1 MHESYVE
8 PVWGAQVKSA
18 IQKATVAGM
27 LTLTLLLATATS
39 AVAST
44 GAPLADAK
52 PWHYWIA
59 YVLVFSA
66 LGIVLIALP
75 IGYYLRVYRLKHPK
89 Q

>member
-27 LTLTLLLATATS
+27 LTLTMLLVTAS
-39 AVAST
+39 AAAANT
-44 GAPLADAK
+44 GAPLAEAK

-59 YVLVFSA
+59 YVMVASA

-75 IGYYLRVYRLKHPK
+75 VGYYLRVYRLKHPK
-89 Q
+89 R

>member
-1 MHESYVE
+1 M
-8 PVWGAQVKSA
+8 KSA

-27 LTLTLLLATATS
+27 LALTLLVVTATP

-44 GAPLADAK
+44 GATLGEAK

-59 YVLVFSA
+59 YVMVASA

-75 IGYYLRVYRLKHPK
+75 VGYYLRVYRLKHPK
-89 Q
+89 QR

>member
-18 IQKATVAGM
+18 IRKATVAGM
-27 LTLTLLLATATS
+27 LALTSLLVTASS

-44 GAPLADAK
+44 GAPLAEAK
-52 PWHYWIA
+52 PWHYWISI
-59 YVLVFSA
+59 VLLVSA

-75 IGYYLRVYRLKHPK
+75 IGYYRRVYRLKHPK